1 MSFKVQ
7 LYAFSKKENST
18 AQPTERTPIE
28 YYCVLRSGC
37 SLSAPIIELKPPDSG
52 TPELKLCTYAYIPA
66 FHRYYFVTDWRF
78 EYPLQVVYLEVD
90 VLATYKAQIGNAS
103 LYVLRAADE
112 YDGRIIDTMYPT
124 KTECSYDYSPVNNP
138 WQASCFV
145 VGVISADAGFGSVEY
160 YAMTQSE
167 LRSMCLALMDQNNII
182 NIANGFNLTDFSQA
196 LQLAIV
202 NPMQYV
208 VSAMMLPVPVAE
220 ITNTDP
226 AQTIKV
232 LYFDAGTGK
241 PINTTSRINKSLE
254 FPIKEHPQTNSHGI
268 YVNSSPYT
276 QITLTI
282 PPFGVIPIDTTVT
295 VNEDKLYA
303 FVEVD
308 PITGKGILEVYGSG
322 IILSRLEAQIG
333 VPITL
338 SQVTRDYIGGIS
350 SIAASAGSIAGGIA
364 SGMFGIGAI
373 GALHGIGNAVEGL
386 TPRPNTIGTTGTF
399 AALHGDCRMDFQYF
413 WMVDDDI
420 THAGRPLC
428 KVKQISSLSGYI
440 IVQDGDVATTG
451 TAEEE
456 RRIKSYLESGFYY
469 E

>member
-1 MSFKVQ
+1 MSFKVRF
-7 LYAFSKKENST
+7 YAFQKQENST
-18 AQPTERTPIE
+18 KQPTSQTPTE
-28 YYCVLRSGC
+28 YDCILRDSC
-37 SLSAPIIELKPPDSG
+37 SLMSPVIEIKASD
-52 TPELKLCTYAYIPA
+52 TPQHNLFNYAYIPS
-66 FHRYYFVTDWRF
+66 FHRYYFITDW
-78 EYPLQVVYLEVD
+78 VYDNGLMVAYLSVD
-90 VLATYKAQIGNAS
+90 VLASYKTYIGNAQ

-112 YDGRIIDTMYPT
+112 YNGRIIDNMSPT

-138 WQASCFV
+138 WQSSCFV
-145 VGVISADAGFGSVEY
+145 VGVVSADAAFGSVEY

-167 LRSMCLALMDQNNII
+167 LRSMCIDLMNHDNII
-182 NIANGFNLTDFSQA
+182 NVQNGFNLTDFSKA

-220 ITNTDP
+220 ITNTD
-226 AQTIKV
+226 ASRTIKV

-241 PINTTSRINKSLE
+241 PINTTSRIYKQLE
-254 FPIKEHPQTNSHGI
+254 FPIKEHPQTNSRGV
-268 YVNSSPYT
+268 YVNSAPYT
-276 QITLTI
+276 NITLTI
-282 PPFGVIPIDTTVT
+282 PPFGVIPIDSTVT

-303 FVEVD
+303 NIEVD
-308 PITGKGILEVYGSG
+308 PITGKGILEIYSSG

-333 VPITL
+333 VPIIL

-350 SIAASAGSIAGGIA
+350 SIAATAGSIAGGIA
-364 SGMFGIGAI
+364 SGMVGIGAI
-373 GALHGIGNAVEGL
+373 GAIHGIGNAIEGL

-413 WMVDDDI
+413 SIVDDDI

-428 KVKQISSLSGYI
+428 KVKQINSLSGYI

-456 RRIKSYLESGFYY
+456 RMIRNYLESGFYY